1 MLLKNTLVCLMIR
14 QNSRKSTWGQI
25 FILDIARWIRTSM
38 RFLLKQTE
46 RKVKDKDLT
55 PIFTPVGIVSTLVV
69 MFGCAPMTAVV
80 KVNVA
85 YVPSEGPAKPQITT
99 SKRIRIEPILDRRWN
114 IALGEIKDEYGKIIG
129 MYMSNTDV
137 PKVITEAIKVEL
149 TNQGYPVISEGG
161 DVVLSGDLLGLKGK
175 RIQGFFLRGTFE
187 AAAQARMALKDA
199 SGNVIWSG
207 VVNGRSELKY
217 GPLTKPNERFV
228 EAIDSAITD
237 LIERLIGSESF
248 RSALM

>member
-1 MLLKNTLVCLMIR
+1 MI
-14 QNSRKSTWGQI
+14 KKA
-25 FILDIARWIRTSM
+25 FAL
-38 RFLLKQTE
+38 
-46 RKVKDKDLT
+46 
-55 PIFTPVGIVSTLVV
+55 GIVSTFFVL
-69 MFGCAPMTAVV
+69 FGCAPMVTVV

-85 YVPSEGPAKPQITT
+85 YLPSDGPAKPQITT
-99 SKRIRIEPILDRRWN
+99 SKRIRIEPIVDKRWN
-114 IALGEIKDEYGKIIG
+114 MALGEIRDQYGKTIG

-137 PKVITEAIKVEL
+137 PKVITDAIKVQL
-149 TNQGYPVISEGG
+149 TNQGYQVVSEGG
-161 DVVLSGDLLGLKGK
+161 DLVLSGELLGLKGK

-187 AAAQARMALKDA
+187 AAAQARITLKDA